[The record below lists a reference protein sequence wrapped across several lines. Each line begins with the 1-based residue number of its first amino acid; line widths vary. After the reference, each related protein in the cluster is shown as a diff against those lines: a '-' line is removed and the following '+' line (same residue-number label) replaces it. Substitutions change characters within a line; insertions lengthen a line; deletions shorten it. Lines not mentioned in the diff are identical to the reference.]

1 MPLRAH
7 NLTPARLC
15 LFQKRPSKVG
25 ALELGHRPYLRTWC
39 LGVASSVASRIIL
52 PLAMQV
58 LGVSVSDPREP
69 VTGSVFEAGIEYLL
83 PALL

>member
-39 LGVASSVASRIIL
+39 LGVASRIIL

-69 VTGSVFEAGIEYLL
+69 VMGSLLEAGIEYLL